1 MKSVGYGIILCL
13 FFLTSCEPGI
23 VLISSSTSKPPDAK
37 EVLTLEPDADILQW
51 DGAIYQAGVEWV
63 QELELTKKER
73 IGEILYN
80 TQMSEEFQDG
90 IASKLPIGSIM
101 YSTDEGDEYI
111 LVEVDEETRSY
122 LLLSEG

>member
-1 MKSVGYGIILCL
+1 M
-13 FFLTSCEPGI
+13 
-23 VLISSSTSKPPDAK
+23 
-37 EVLTLEPDADILQW
+37 TLEPDADILQW

-101 YSTDEGDEYI
+101 YSTNEGDEYI